1 MNKNPN
7 YQKEYQKKYSQSKN
21 GILIRN
27 KANNKYQ
34 NTEKFKETRKK
45 YNKNNKE
52 KISESNRKYYLKT
65 KHKRKVKKKF
75 HYSPRVEI
83 VIKPIILSFE

>member
-52 KISESNRKYYLKT
+52 KISESNRKYYYSVT
-65 KHKRKVKKKF
+65 KYKRKVKKKI
-75 HYSPRVEI
+75 PRVEI